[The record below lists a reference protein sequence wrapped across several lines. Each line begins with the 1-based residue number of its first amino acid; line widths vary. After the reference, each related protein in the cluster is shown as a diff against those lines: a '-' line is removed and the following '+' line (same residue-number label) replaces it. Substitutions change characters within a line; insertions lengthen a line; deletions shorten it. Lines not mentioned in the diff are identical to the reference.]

1 MNLLVLDSRKNA
13 MSDHAVATDS
23 QEYIKA
29 NDIIDWNM
37 KIWLSLFAN
46 YADSKQ
52 SGGKMFI
59 KMQSKYK
66 LAHNYEKMRELPLR
80 LFLHFFLL

>member
-1 MNLLVLDSRKNA
+1 MKN
-13 MSDHAVATDS
+13 
-23 QEYIKA
+23 
-29 NDIIDWNM
+29 
-37 KIWLSLFAN
+37 WLSLFAN
-46 YADSKQ
+46 YSDSKQ

-80 LFLHFFLL
+80 LFLQFFLL

>member
-52 SGGKMFI
+52 SGDKMFI
-59 KMQSKYK
+59 KMQSKNK
-66 LAHNYEKMRELPLR
+66 LLYNYDKIR
-80 LFLHFFLL
+80 